1 MAEDTDIT
9 EMVKRRI
16 ASDSGMSAIGVKQL
30 LGGNPITNANDHR
43 LLAGHMYYLYG
54 RLAACPPPPPRK
66 PSPFHG

>member
-30 LGGNPITNANDHR
+30 LGGNAITNANDRR
-43 LLAGHMYYLYG
+43 LLAGHMFYLYG
-54 RLAACPPPPPRK
+54 RLSACPAPPPRK
-66 PSPFHG
+66 PSPLHD